1 MEDSVARPAPPQ
13 TIYHYTS
20 QQGLLG
26 IIQQRA
32 LWVSS
37 IRHLNDAAESQFA
50 IEIMKEQLKP
60 SPEDDPNIW
69 TPFFDQVSNYFDVM
83 KDADSLV
90 GSFSEEGDQLGQ
102 WRAYTGG
109 GVGFSIGFDF
119 RGIRDLADAQMFSI
133 QQCAYTPEEHNKII
147 AGLISATRQALRK
160 RDVEHADLICTG
172 GLLLL
177 APRLKHPSFAEE
189 KEWRIVTPVTKAIAL
204 KFTIGKSMIIPYGE
218 FKFANDDG
226 KMPIVEIVVGPA
238 PHMQLSV
245 ESVERLLSASGLG
258 HVSVRPS
265 SVPFRN
271 W

>member
-90 GSFSEEGDQLGQ
+90 GSFSEEGDQL
-102 WRAYTGG
+102 
-109 GVGFSIGFDF
+109 
-119 RGIRDLADAQMFSI
+119 
-133 QQCAYTPEEHNKII
+133 
-147 AGLISATRQALRK
+147 
-160 RDVEHADLICTG
+160 
-172 GLLLL
+172 
-177 APRLKHPSFAEE
+177 
-189 KEWRIVTPVTKAIAL
+189 
-204 KFTIGKSMIIPYGE
+204 
-218 FKFANDDG
+218 
-226 KMPIVEIVVGPA
+226 
-238 PHMQLSV
+238 
-245 ESVERLLSASGLG
+245 
-258 HVSVRPS
+258 
-265 SVPFRN
+265 
-271 W
+271 